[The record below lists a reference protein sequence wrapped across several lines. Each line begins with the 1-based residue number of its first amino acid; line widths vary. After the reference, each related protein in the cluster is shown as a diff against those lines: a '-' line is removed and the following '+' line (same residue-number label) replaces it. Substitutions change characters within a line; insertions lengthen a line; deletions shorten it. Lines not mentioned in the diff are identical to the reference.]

1 MKFFRLIWK
10 NVFRKKLRT
19 TLTASSIVLV
29 LVLIVILTSLLEAMQ
44 ADPSGGRGANRLVVQ
59 HATGLGNFLPLSQLQ
74 RIEQIPGVV
83 AVSPETWFGGVY
95 KDDKPENWI
104 GQLSADPEIYF
115 DKIFDDATVDPA
127 VNAEWKATR
136 NGFVA
141 GQKIAEKHGWK
152 KGDHIILKGTY
163 IPLNLDLVY
172 IGSYNAGD
180 ETNIFFHNEYL
191 NQSDWFGANKVTGI
205 YYLKVD
211 SGENVPR
218 VAAAIDAM
226 FQNSDAPTKT
236 LTEKQFQ
243 LQFME
248 MMGNVKFLINGI
260 SLIILF
266 AVTLIVANT
275 VAMSARER
283 VTEIAVMR
291 TLGFGR
297 DHILGFILSESVLMS
312 LLGGALGV
320 LLAKYFFIPA
330 ARGRGQQDLDLDLA
344 GQLQGQRRHA
354 GDGLR
359 RLGRRRDPRGVRPGR
374 AVVPAQHRR
383 RSAEGGL
390 AMAIPLKYNLRNLAA
405 RKMST
410 GMTAFVI
417 GLVTAVFLCV
427 LGLIQGVTRTLS
439 VSASTRNVIAMRIG
453 SQAEM
458 QSVITREQA
467 DQIQALQGPERNA
480 AGKPYVSPELLT
492 LINVPRAD
500 GKTFSNVQVRGMAP
514 IGMEIRPGVKIV
526 DGRMFNP
533 ATNEAIVSRKLAK
546 RFASMKVGETLATGS
561 FRWVIVGLFDADG
574 SAYESEI
581 WTDVSDLQQQTKRNI
596 VSTVFVRTAGR
607 RRGGQLHRDDQRRPA
622 AEARGQD
629 GAQVFRRADDHGG
642 PDQGARLH
650 RRPLHGHR
658 RFLRRHEH
666 DVRAGFGS
674 DQGDRDAPGD
684 RLLAPVDPAL
694 LRARGHRAVPD
705 RRPARNRVHVP
716 RLQSRPDAPHGHDEL
731 PDVFGGALQ
740 LPDDARAHHGGA
752 RLRPRDG
759 HPRRTVPGVPRGA
772 AEDHDRAAGGLS

>member
-1 MKFFRLIWK
+1 VKYLRLIWK

-115 DKIFDDATVDPA
+115 DKIFDDAKIDPA

-163 IPLNLDLVY
+163 IPLTLDLIY

-218 VAAAIDAM
+218 VAAAIDSM

-297 DHILGFILSESVLMS
+297 GHILGFILSESVLMS
-312 LLGGALGV
+312 LLGGVLGV

-330 ARGRGQQDLDLDLA
+330 LVAAGNKTSISIWLVNFKVSPATLAMAFMVSVGVGILA
-344 GQLQGQRRHA
+344 GFVPAVRSSQLNIV
-354 GDGLR
+354 DGLR
-359 RLGRRRDPRGVRPGR
+359 K
-374 AVVPAQHRR
+374 VV
-383 RSAEGGL
+383 
-390 AMAIPLKYNLRNLAA
+390 
-405 RKMST
+405 
-410 GMTAFVI
+410 
-417 GLVTAVFLCV
+417 
-427 LGLIQGVTRTLS
+427 
-439 VSASTRNVIAMRIG
+439 
-453 SQAEM
+453 
-458 QSVITREQA
+458 
-467 DQIQALQGPERNA
+467 
-480 AGKPYVSPELLT
+480 
-492 LINVPRAD
+492 
-500 GKTFSNVQVRGMAP
+500 
-514 IGMEIRPGVKIV
+514 
-526 DGRMFNP
+526 
-533 ATNEAIVSRKLAK
+533 
-546 RFASMKVGETLATGS
+546 
-561 FRWVIVGLFDADG
+561 
-574 SAYESEI
+574 
-581 WTDVSDLQQQTKRNI
+581 
-596 VSTVFVRTAGR
+596 
-607 RRGGQLHRDDQRRPA
+607 
-622 AEARGQD
+622 
-629 GAQVFRRADDHGG
+629 
-642 PDQGARLH
+642 
-650 RRPLHGHR
+650 
-658 RFLRRHEH
+658 
-666 DVRAGFGS
+666 
-674 DQGDRDAPGD
+674 
-684 RLLAPVDPAL
+684 
-694 LRARGHRAVPD
+694 
-705 RRPARNRVHVP
+705 
-716 RLQSRPDAPHGHDEL
+716 
-731 PDVFGGALQ
+731 
-740 LPDDARAHHGGA
+740 
-752 RLRPRDG
+752 
-759 HPRRTVPGVPRGA
+759 
-772 AEDHDRAAGGLS
+772 